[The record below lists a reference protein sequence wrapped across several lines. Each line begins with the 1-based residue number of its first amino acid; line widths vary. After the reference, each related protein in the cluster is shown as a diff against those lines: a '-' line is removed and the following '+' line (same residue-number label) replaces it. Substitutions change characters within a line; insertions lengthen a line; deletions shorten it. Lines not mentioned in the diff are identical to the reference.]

1 MKVHVGSSSP
11 CALLLHR
18 HFLLFPLISGS
29 SFASLGR
36 GVGGGRE
43 LQWGGEERAC
53 FLHFSAFD
61 FHFTFSRSF
70 MQSFS
75 SSFFIIFVIYETVF
89 IISYCSLAA
98 ADGLSTRKGNMPR
111 PCSDFSK
118 ITRVFPYL
126 LPCSFFIFSLATS
139 LFCAFYQKFVFHSVC
154 WPRLLQTFQWIE
166 RGKREGGGKGKRVAR
181 VSCMLHGVCTIF
193 LTSSQI

>member
-1 MKVHVGSSSP
+1 MQRNVHVSCIFQRSTFT
-11 CALLLHR
+11 LLSLEVLCR
-18 HFLLFPLISGS
+18 VFP
-29 SFASLGR
+29 
-36 GVGGGRE
+36 
-43 LQWGGEERAC
+43 
-53 FLHFSAFD
+53 
-61 FHFTFSRSF
+61 
-70 MQSFS
+70 

-126 LPCSFFIFSLATS
+126 LPCSFSIFSLATS

-166 RGKREGGGKGKRVAR
+166 RGKQGGVERGRGLPELVAC
-181 VSCMLHGVCTIF
+181 CMACVRYF
-193 LTSSQI
+193 LQVLKFDFCCLLWNK